1 MCIYFIIVHTKGS
14 EPSHLANRIDFEPA
28 KFKNEK
34 IECQYNDGF

>member
-1 MCIYFIIVHTKGS
+1 MCIYLIVVHNKGS
-14 EPSHLANRIDFEPA
+14 ETSHLANRMVFGPA